1 MASSLTRW
9 SGRSS
14 PVKRLPVLNV
24 GIQHT
29 PYLPFSTF
37 STYSCPM
44 DNQPFKALEFDQILD
59 LLKGFATS
67 SVGKARCGGLKPQ
80 RKLSWI
86 KKRLGEVDELKAI
99 MEAHGDI
106 PVGGIA
112 DVREAIA
119 RAKIDGAVLS
129 TEEILDIVGN
139 IRVSQG
145 LKSSFKKVKGD
156 FPLCED
162 LITRLSN
169 LRELASEIVHAI
181 NGQGKILDHA
191 SLALQQ
197 IRSDIAAYR
206 RRIKRSLEGMM
217 KREELQGL
225 FQEKLIT
232 VRNGRYVLPIKSEFK
247 GQLEGIVH
255 DHSHSK
261 MTIFLEPLEV
271 VGQNNELSMLLEEER
286 QEERR
291 ILSRL
296 TRRIGEFHQEL
307 LRDLEILGEVDLLYA
322 KVKLSQKMG
331 GITPFINRDGTVRL
345 LGVRH
350 PLLYMREG
358 DRTVPITIHLDG
370 YSKALII
377 SGANAGGKTVA
388 LKTLG
393 LLSLMAQSGMHIPAM
408 EGSEI
413 PLYHLVFADIGDEQN
428 IRENLSTFSAHIRS
442 LTRILEKSGRFSLIL
457 LDELGVGTNSRE
469 GSALAIGVLDY
480 LLDREATVVVT
491 THLDELKAYGYLNRG
506 ATNVSVAFDSET
518 LEPKYDLIYGNS
530 GSSNAFLVAEK
541 LGFPKAV
548 LGIARRYLDEQGS
561 GASRLVPDI
570 EGLQDVLRRERDEIG
585 VLKEE
590 VQGQRDRLREFAGHM
605 RERRQRILQDVEDRG
620 RVLLQWTENELKRI
634 AEEAGKGEGHGK
646 RIPKGDLKRVRERLL
661 RQCRGTGR
669 KGGAVA
675 GVKAGDWVKVLS
687 LNKVGIVSKVYG
699 EMKRADVQVQ
709 NRKVRVLLRDL
720 ERTEPQI
727 LVVGARNE
735 GAKYATAVEG
745 EIPSEIN
752 VVGLTVDEALPV
764 VDKFIDDA
772 ILGRLEKVDIVHG
785 IGTGRLRQA
794 IGEHLRHHR
803 NVKRFGPKDIAR
815 SGVTVVELW

>member
-1 MASSLTRW
+1 
-9 SGRSS
+9 
-14 PVKRLPVLNV
+14 
-24 GIQHT
+24 
-29 PYLPFSTF
+29 
-37 STYSCPM
+37 M

-59 LLKGFATS
+59 LLKGYATS
-67 SVGKARCGGLKPQ
+67 SVGKALCEGLKPQ

-106 PVGGIA
+106 PLGGIT
-112 DVREAIA
+112 DVREALA
-119 RAKIDGAVLS
+119 RAKIDGAVLT

-162 LITRLSN
+162 LITRLSD

-181 NGQGKILDHA
+181 DGQGKILDHA
-191 SLALQQ
+191 SSALQE

-206 RRIKRSLEGMM
+206 RRIKRSLEAMM
-217 KREELQGL
+217 KREQLQGL
-225 FQEKLIT
+225 FREKLIT
-232 VRNGRYVLPIKSEFK
+232 IRNGRYVLPIKSEFK

-271 VGQNNELSMLLEEER
+271 VDQNNELSMLLEEER

-296 TRRIGEFHQEL
+296 TRRIGEFYQEL
-307 LRDLEILGEVDLLYA
+307 LRDLEILGEVDLLHA
-322 KVKLSQKMG
+322 KVKLSQKVG
-331 GITPFINRDGTVRL
+331 GITPLINRDGTVRL

-370 YSKALII
+370 YSKALIV
-377 SGANAGGKTVA
+377 SGANAGGKAV
-388 LKTLG
+388 
-393 LLSLMAQSGMHIPAM
+393 

-413 PLYHLVFADIGDEQN
+413 PLYHFVFADIGDEQN
-428 IRENLSTFSAHIRS
+428 IRENLSTFSAHILS
-442 LTRILEKSGRFSLIL
+442 LTRILEKSDRFSLIL

-480 LLDREATVVVT
+480 LIRRGATVVVT

-518 LEPKYDLIYGNS
+518 LEPKYELTYGNS

-548 LGIARRYLDEQGS
+548 LGLARRHLDEQGS
-561 GASRLVPDI
+561 GASRLVCDI

-585 VLKEE
+585 VFKEE
-590 VQGQRDRLREFAGHM
+590 VQGQRDRLREFGGHM

-620 RVLLQWTENELKRI
+620 RVLLQRTEKELKRI
-634 AEEAGKGEGHGK
+634 AEEARKGEGRGK
-646 RIPKGDLKRVRERLL
+646 RIPKGDLKRVRERFL
-661 RQCRGTGR
+661 RQFRGTGR

-675 GVKAGDWVKVLS
+675 GVGAGDWVRVLS
-687 LNKVGIVSKVYG
+687 LNKVGIVGKVYG

-709 NRKVRVLLRDL
+709 NRKVSVPLRDL

-727 LVVGARNE
+727 LVDDARNE
-735 GAKYATAVEG
+735 GAKYATAVER

-772 ILGRLEKVDIVHG
+772 ILSRLEKVDIVHG
-785 IGTGRLRQA
+785 IGTGRLGQA

-803 NVKRFGPKDIAR
+803 NVKRFDPKDIAR